1 MNFLLY
7 FILIAQF
14 ELVHI
19 TPHEGLWLPQV
30 SSKKVKKEIYSIEIP
45 IYNSSK
51 DTAYFEVPYPYS
63 LNISLAEN
71 YFNNIQSSKVLEKEF
86 YNVHFNGDS
95 IAPNMKILVQ
105 RDFIAIPPSKNL
117 LLKFNVRAQRKF
129 RKIALKF
136 RYSFT
141 KVIFNKEAK
150 KETYLKAIKPLD
162 IWMNL

>member
-1 MNFLLY
+1 MNFILY

-19 TPHEGLWLPQV
+19 SPHEGLWLPQV
-30 SSKKVKKEIYSIEIP
+30 SSKKVKKEIYAVEIP
-45 IYNSSK
+45 VYNSSK
-51 DTAYFEVPYPYS
+51 DTVYFEVPNSYS

-71 YFNNIQSSKVLEKEF
+71 YFNTIQSYKDPEKEF

-117 LLKFNVRAQRKF
+117 LLKFNVRAHGKC

-141 KVIFNKEAK
+141 KIIFNKEAK
-150 KETYLKAIKPLD
+150 KETYLKEIKPLD